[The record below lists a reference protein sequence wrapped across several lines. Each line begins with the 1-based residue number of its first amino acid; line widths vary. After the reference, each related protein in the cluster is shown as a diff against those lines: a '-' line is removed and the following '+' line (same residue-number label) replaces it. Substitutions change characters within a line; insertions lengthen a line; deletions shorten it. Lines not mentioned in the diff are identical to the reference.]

1 MMKESYFRLILITTA
16 SLYHVCSGIKNPLKE
31 GYGPDHSCGEFPAV
45 LDGQIEYRDIYAFVK
60 CNKGFELK
68 GDENFKCDQHSG
80 SKWSPGTRP
89 TCQQKD
95 ECPIPPLNHA
105 DIMRREDRKEAVLY
119 CRDGYVLKS
128 LAEPFGRS
136 FEVYCYKD
144 VWYLTPGVPVRDCVK
159 RTAFLDDKCEQ
170 PPKVPHA
177 KWIYEPDEQE
187 EPPFER
193 FSFAEGDKIQYYCE
207 TGYKLIGEPT
217 VVCQEKGRWSDL
229 PICLQTGTSEPC
241 QVPIIPN
248 GECSCWTTKS
258 SSCTHVYHLGRVA
271 CTCDSGYQSLGQEVL
286 TCNNG
291 KWDRYTPSCISL
303 TPTEVSV
310 EDTTQDN
317 SHMNTLAV
325 VIATACSVLGLLL
338 MVMVIV
344 ILRRKKPSH
353 HHHQRFYDQG
363 TMPPPYGRVYPIDE
377 HDRVALIGYESARL
391 PTYEEATSDTASQQV
406 ASPRS
411 AQEFRP
417 LPNIPFQLRSPA
429 LPSIDSTS
437 RHSVIT
443 TTTGNAEVFGSI
455 DTVNFSMSDAST
467 AGTVDTMD
475 SRTSR
480 PSHGSRTATAGSL
493 ESSRENLSSE
503 DAPLLENNTLQL
515 NTETQDEV
523 IEEENKES

>member
-31 GYGPDHSCGEFPAV
+31 EYLPDERCGEFPAV
-45 LDGQIEYRDIYAFVK
+45 LDGQIEYNGIYAFVK
-60 CNKGFELK
+60 CNNGFELQ
-68 GDENFKCDQHSG
+68 GDNTFKCDQHSG

-89 TCQQKD
+89 TCLPKKQKD
-95 ECPIPPLNHA
+95 ECPFPPLNHA
-105 DIMRREDRKEAVLY
+105 DIMRREDTKEAVLY
-119 CRDGYVLKS
+119 CRDGYFLK
-128 LAEPFGRS
+128 AEPFRRS

-144 VWYLTPGVPVRDCVK
+144 LWYLTPSEPVRDCVK
-159 RTAFLDDKCEQ
+159 RTAFSDEKCEQ

-177 KWIYEPDEQE
+177 EWLYEQGDS
-187 EPPFER
+187 PFP
-193 FSFAEGDKIQYYCE
+193 FIVGDKIQYNCE
-207 TGYKLIGEPT
+207 TGYRLIGEPT
-217 VVCQEKGRWSDL
+217 VVCKENGIWSDQ
-229 PICLQTGTSEPC
+229 PICMQTGTSAAC
-241 QVPIIPN
+241 QVPVIPN

-258 SSCTHVYHLGRVA
+258 SSCTQVYNLERVA

-303 TPTEVSV
+303 SPTEVSV

-363 TMPPPYGRVYPIDE
+363 TMSPPYGRVYPIDE

-467 AGTVDTMD
+467 AGTVDTID

-503 DAPLLENNTLQL
+503 DAPLLENNTLEL
-515 NTETQDEV
+515 NTETQDGI

>member
-1 MMKESYFRLILITTA
+1 
-16 SLYHVCSGIKNPLKE
+16 
-31 GYGPDHSCGEFPAV
+31 
-45 LDGQIEYRDIYAFVK
+45 
-60 CNKGFELK
+60 
-68 GDENFKCDQHSG
+68 
-80 SKWSPGTRP
+80 
-89 TCQQKD
+89 
-95 ECPIPPLNHA
+95 
-105 DIMRREDRKEAVLY
+105 
-119 CRDGYVLKS
+119 
-128 LAEPFGRS
+128 
-136 FEVYCYKD
+136 
-144 VWYLTPGVPVRDCVK
+144 
-159 RTAFLDDKCEQ
+159 
-170 PPKVPHA
+170 
-177 KWIYEPDEQE
+177 
-187 EPPFER
+187 
-193 FSFAEGDKIQYYCE
+193 
-207 TGYKLIGEPT
+207 
-217 VVCQEKGRWSDL
+217 
-229 PICLQTGTSEPC
+229 
-241 QVPIIPN
+241 
-248 GECSCWTTKS
+248 
-258 SSCTHVYHLGRVA
+258 
-271 CTCDSGYQSLGQEVL
+271 
-286 TCNNG
+286 
-291 KWDRYTPSCISL
+291 
-303 TPTEVSV
+303 
-310 EDTTQDN
+310 
-317 SHMNTLAV
+317 MNTLAV

-480 PSHGSRTATAGSL
+480 PSHGSRTAIAGSL

-503 DAPLLENNTLQL
+503 GN
-515 NTETQDEV
+515 
-523 IEEENKES
+523 